1 MTNREPPMTLRR
13 FFSGLTEYTFQ
24 SQLGVVDPPL
34 VDYISD
40 LLSRFVRNDSIYR
53 IRNLTGQPLAE
64 VGQMLAEAEARSAT
78 FA

>member
-24 SQLGVVDPPL
+24 SRLGVVDPPL

-64 VGQMLAEAEARSAT
+64 IGEMLAEA
-78 FA
+78 